1 MIIPSNWTILKRSNV
16 VMFDEMG
23 YPLRLFIVSEE
34 VKGLFGRVTVK
45 TKQKWIDIDL
55 SCYDEETDVICK
67 WT

>member
-23 YPLRLFIVSEE
+23 YPLRSFIVSEE

>member
-1 MIIPSNWTILKRSNV
+1 MMIPSGWTILKRSNI

-34 VKGLFGRVTVK
+34 IKGLFGKVT
-45 TKQKWIDIDL
+45 TNISPRWIDIDID
-55 SCYDEETDVICK
+55 CYDENADVICE